1 MNRGTGEAF
10 AKLAQELNRARIRA
24 TAGGG
29 GGGGRSGGGGGL
41 PGGGF
46 AAGGAGLA
54 VLAVGAI
61 VVGNYC
67 LFNGEYL
74 IAGCF
79 SLAMRSVVGTIG
91 IAEEDRSFLSS
102 SEFWRRKRN
111 EDGRS

>member
-24 TAGGG
+24 TAGG

-74 IAGCF
+74 IAYCF
-79 SLAMRSVVGTIG
+79 SCHAFRCWDDRDFGGGSVFPLVVRILEEETI
-91 IAEEDRSFLSS
+91 
-102 SEFWRRKRN
+102 
-111 EDGRS
+111 